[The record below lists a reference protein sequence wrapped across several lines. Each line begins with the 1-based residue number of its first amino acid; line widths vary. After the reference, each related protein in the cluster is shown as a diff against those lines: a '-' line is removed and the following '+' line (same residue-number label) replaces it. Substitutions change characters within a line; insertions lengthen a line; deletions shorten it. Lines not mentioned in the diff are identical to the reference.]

1 MKWTRTSLQVE
12 FTSRVYRIF
21 TSLRK
26 LSSLIT
32 LTLYEIVTIIQR
44 QVDVIVGG
52 FFFFFFGIVSAN
64 VNNQLCSVSVKDK
77 PEPRD
82 VLETHSFWN
91 LQVKLQW
98 VST

>member
-1 MKWTRTSLQVE
+1 MRLSLL
-12 FTSRVYRIF
+12 FKG
-21 TSLRK
+21 K
-26 LSSLIT
+26 LML
-32 LTLYEIVTIIQR
+32 LL
-44 QVDVIVGG
+44 VG
-52 FFFFFFGIVSAN
+52 FFFFFGIVSAN

>member
-44 QVDVIVGG
+44 QVDVPVVIEALAT
-52 FFFFFFGIVSAN
+52 IRSNCLCAE
-64 VNNQLCSVSVKDK
+64 NNKFSLIK
-77 PEPRD
+77 
-82 VLETHSFWN
+82 
-91 LQVKLQW
+91 
-98 VST
+98 